1 MLSFGHFT
9 VDVAQGAVPALL
21 PFLVIDRGLN
31 VAEASALVLALVGS
45 SSIIQPIFGRM
56 TDLRP
61 MPWLLPA
68 AVVASG
74 VGIAAVGYVSSYP
87 ATLAVVT
94 VAGVGVA
101 AYHPEGARYANYVS
115 GERQATGMSIYAVG
129 GNVGFAFGP
138 VIVTPLVIVFGLEGT
153 AALLILPLVAATI
166 LAHEIPGFRAAAPT
180 AERRSQGAKGA
191 HDNWPA
197 FGRLT
202 AMMSF
207 RSTIFYGMATLIPL
221 YFVTELG
228 TSTALGNA
236 ALSVMLACGAI
247 ATLIGGRLADHF
259 ERRKVVWVSM
269 IPLTPFLVLF
279 LLGGPGVAIVAA
291 GLIGAATIGT
301 FSVTLVMGQEYVPNH
316 VGVASGVTL
325 GLAIGFGGV
334 GAALL
339 GILAD
344 ASGIPAAIVLIAFLP
359 IPTLALALTLP
370 TADRPRRGPA
380 PVSVG
385 APAGQAAEAPQ
396 AP

>member
-1 MLSFGHFT
+1 MRGGPGIDRRKVGVLSFGHFT

-138 VIVTPLVIVFGLEGT
+138 VIVTPLVIVFGLLGANLDFCTHAVRHQYDTPIWVTIDPVLEQVGN
-153 AALLILPLVAATI
+153 LDRDKVILV
-166 LAHEIPGFRAAAPT
+166 R
-180 AERRSQGAKGA
+180 
-191 HDNWPA
+191 
-197 FGRLT
+197 
-202 AMMSF
+202 
-207 RSTIFYGMATLIPL
+207 
-221 YFVTELG
+221 
-228 TSTALGNA
+228 
-236 ALSVMLACGAI
+236 
-247 ATLIGGRLADHF
+247 
-259 ERRKVVWVSM
+259 
-269 IPLTPFLVLF
+269 
-279 LLGGPGVAIVAA
+279 GV
-291 GLIGAATIGT
+291 
-301 FSVTLVMGQEYVPNH
+301 Y
-316 VGVASGVTL
+316 
-325 GLAIGFGGV
+325 
-334 GAALL
+334 
-339 GILAD
+339 
-344 ASGIPAAIVLIAFLP
+344 
-359 IPTLALALTLP
+359 
-370 TADRPRRGPA
+370 
-380 PVSVG
+380 
-385 APAGQAAEAPQ
+385 
-396 AP
+396 